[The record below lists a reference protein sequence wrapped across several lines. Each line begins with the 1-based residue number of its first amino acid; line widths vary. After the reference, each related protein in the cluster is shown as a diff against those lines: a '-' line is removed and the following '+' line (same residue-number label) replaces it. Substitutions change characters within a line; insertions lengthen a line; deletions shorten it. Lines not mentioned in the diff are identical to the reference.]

1 MKRIRPGGVVLAA
14 AALVW
19 AAPVTGAL
27 ATGPASAT
35 MPIGAAQAQESPGA
49 DRSSPVLSSSELE
62 RFVVRDR
69 IVDPDGGEH
78 VRYDRRYAG
87 LPVVGGD
94 VVVHKDAAGRIRDVD
109 RASEASLALSG
120 TVPRTSGQ
128 RARDAA
134 VRHAVADQITVDGLS
149 CRLAVMA
156 DLSTVRTPTLVWETV
171 VTGVRADG
179 TPSRLHVF
187 TDARSDQ
194 VIDARED
201 IHTGVGEGVRNGRVT
216 LDTTPTDDGYQLVDP
231 GRGTHAVRDLRGGTS
246 GTGALFA
253 DSDDVWGDG
262 TPASRQSAAVD
273 AAYGAAVTWD
283 FLQKELGRKGIRDDG
298 RAPTS
303 KVHYG
308 KFYANAFWDDAD
320 FSVSYGD
327 GPTDDG
333 PMTALDVVA
342 HEMGHGLTAATARLA
357 YSGESG
363 GLNEATSD
371 ILATSAEFFAGN
383 PSDPGDYRI
392 GEKLDYYGDG
402 SPVRYMDMPS
412 LDGISKDYWSPQLKN
427 MGVHQSSGPANHF
440 FYLLGEGSGSRT
452 INGVEHISRSVDGS
466 TVTGIGRGKAV
477 RIWYHALTRYFTS
490 ATDYADARRATLQA
504 ACDLYGTE
512 SPEQRSVAEA
522 WSAVNVTGQIFVPPT
537 TTYFENLTRTTVS
550 DPGSTTSTIKV
561 EGIPGVEPKKMM
573 VAVEIEHPSR
583 GELQLDLRSPDG
595 RVFRLKEADEL
606 DTVPDLRALY
616 SITPSGCQANGVW
629 TLIVQD
635 VRVGNTGHLDQ
646 WALVF

>member
-1 MKRIRPGGVVLAA
+1 MKRIHPGGVALAA

-19 AAPVTGAL
+19 ATPVTGAL
-27 ATGPASAT
+27 AA
-35 MPIGAAQAQESPGA
+35 GAAAPRDSPHA
-49 DRSSPVLSSSELE
+49 DRSSSVLSSPELE

-69 IVDPDGGEH
+69 IVDPDGEEH

-94 VVVHKDAAGRIRDVD
+94 VVVHTDAAGRIRDVD
-109 RASEASLALSG
+109 RASEAALTLSD
-120 TVPRTSGQ
+120 TVPRTSEQ

-134 VRHAVADQITVDGLS
+134 VRRAAADQITVDDLS

-156 DLSTVRTPTLVWETV
+156 DLSTVKAPLLVWETV
-171 VTGVRADG
+171 VTGVRAEG

-187 TDARSDQ
+187 TDARSNQ

-201 IHTGVGEGVRNGRVT
+201 IHTGVGEGVHNGRVA
-216 LDTTPTDDGYQLVDP
+216 LDTTPTDAGYQLIDP
-231 GRGTHAVRDLRGGTS
+231 GRGTHAVRDLRGGTAGA
-246 GTGALFA
+246 GTLFA
-253 DSDDVWGDG
+253 DPDDVWGDG

-283 FLQKELGRKGIRDDG
+283 FLQKELGRKGLRDDG

-308 KFYANAFWDDAD
+308 KFYANAFWDEAA

-327 GPTDDG
+327 GPADDR

-342 HEMGHGLTAATARLA
+342 HEMGHGLTASTARLA

-363 GLNEATSD
+363 GLNEAASD

-402 SPVRYMDMPS
+402 SAVRYMDMPS

-427 MGVHQSSGPANHF
+427 LGVHQSSGPANHF
-440 FYLLGEGSGSRT
+440 FYLLAEGSGSRT
-452 INGVEHISRSVDGS
+452 INGVEHTSRTVDGS
-466 TVTGIGRGKAV
+466 TVTGLGRDKAV

-490 ATDYADARRATLQA
+490 TTDYADARRATLQA
-504 ACDLYGTE
+504 ASDLYGTE

-522 WSAVNVTGQIFVPPT
+522 WSAVNVTGQTIVPPT
-537 TTYFENLTRTTVS
+537 TTYFENLTRTTIS

-561 EGIPGVEPKKMM
+561 EGIPGVAPQKVM
-573 VAVEIEHPSR
+573 VAVEIGHPSR
-583 GELQLDLRSPDG
+583 GDLQLDLRSPDG
-595 RVFRLKEADEL
+595 REFRLKEADEK

-635 VRVGNTGHLDQ
+635 VRAGNTGRLDQ